1 MTKPTTKAPA
11 RKRVDWEAI
20 ERDYR
25 TGQFS
30 LRELEKKHG
39 AGFSKIGK
47 RAKDEA
53 WSKDLADAVRQA
65 TSAALIA
72 EVATERATEG
82 LHGTT
87 DVVLAVAEINKQ
99 VILGHRADIAEVRNL
114 AADLLNELRMA
125 TQSPEQIHALFTLAT
140 DDLPGP
146 AKVAI
151 TQQFNDF
158 MRVHSRVGSVHK
170 LADTLSKLQVMER
183 KAFDIDT
190 PEPGAPGSKGKPV
203 ASKTVYELTDD
214 ELVADIMARRSK
226 AEQGADA

>member
-125 TQSPEQIHALFTLAT
+125 TQSPEQIQALFTLAT

-146 AKVAI
+146 AKMAV

-170 LADTLSKLQVMER
+170 LADTFAKVQALER
-183 KAFDIDT
+183 KAFDMDS
-190 PEPGAPGSKGKPV
+190 PNAVPPPPP
-203 ASKTVYELTDD
+203 
-214 ELVADIMARRSK
+214 RRDPSTIPA
-226 AEQGADA
+226 AEQMAAVMELLGAS

>member
-1 MTKPTTKAPA
+1 MIQ
-11 RKRVDWEAI
+11 RVLVRVLHLWGHLHPHPSEGVGPNNTLA
-20 ERDYR
+20 
-25 TGQFS
+25 
-30 LRELEKKHG
+30 
-39 AGFSKIGK
+39 A
-47 RAKDEA
+47 
-53 WSKDLADAVRQA
+53 DLGDRPGDHP
-65 TSAALIA
+65 L
-72 EVATERATEG
+72 
-82 LHGTT
+82 
-87 DVVLAVAEINKQ
+87 D
-99 VILGHRADIAEVRNL
+99 ILGHRADIAEVRNL
-114 AADLLNELRMA
+114 AADLLNELRVA
-125 TQSPEQIHALFTLAT
+125 TQSPEQIQALFTLAT

-146 AKVAI
+146 AKVAV

>member
-1 MTKPTTKAPA
+1 MTKPTPKAPA

-39 AGFSKIGK
+39 AGYAKISK
-47 RAKDEA
+47 RAKDSG
-53 WSKDLADAVRQA
+53 WTKDLGDAVRQA
-65 TSAALIA
+65 TAAALIA
-72 EVATERATEG
+72 EVATDRATKG
-82 LHGTT
+82 QQATG
-87 DVVLAVAEINKQ
+87 DVVLAVAEVNKH

-114 AADLLNELRMA
+114 AADLLNELRVA

-146 AKVAI
+146 AKLAV

-170 LADTLSKLQVMER
+170 LADTFAKVQALER
-183 KAFDIDT
+183 KAFDMDS
-190 PEPGAPGSKGKPV
+190 PNAVPPPPP
-203 ASKTVYELTDD
+203 
-214 ELVADIMARRSK
+214 RRDPSTIPA
-226 AEQGADA
+226 AEQMAAVMELLGAS

>member
-1 MTKPTTKAPA
+1 MTKPTTKPPA

-82 LHGTT
+82 LQGTT
-87 DVVLAVAEINKQ
+87 DVVLAAAEVNKR
-99 VILGHRADIAEVRNL
+99 VILGHRQQAANSRAAMETALAKVLSLADNVADIREAGAL
-114 AADLLNELRMA
+114 AAAVESL
-125 TQSPEQIHALFTLAT
+125 
-140 DDLPGP
+140 
-146 AKVAI
+146 
-151 TQQFNDF
+151 
-158 MRVHSRVGSVHK
+158 SR
-170 LADTLSKLQVMER
+170 TSKLVIEIER

-190 PEPGAPGSKGKPV
+190 AEPGAGGKPRSV
-203 ASKTVYELTDD
+203 ASKTIYELTDD
-214 ELVADIMARRSK
+214 ELVADIMARR
-226 AEQGADA
+226 AQAQGADA